1 MLRIFVLKLL
11 FLSTLCA
18 ASYQIRLGTF
28 ESYEALQDT
37 LSKLQNQHYKQKL
50 SIEQDDATGYTLY
63 SKTFTEHAQAQ
74 KALAVYGEV
83 FEGAVITQDGVE
95 VSGQKVTEQNHS
107 DTLDAQ
113 EQHSTNTALWGGV
126 QTHSP
131 QNTEP
136 TQQAPKERT
145 PLVEKKAENPLP
157 RQQKNLSFAKELKRK
172 VFYLCYEGK
181 RQGRIKP
188 VIKAVFNQKFITYSS
203 QMMEIPPIITPYR
216 LVGND
221 LHVTVGMFSV
231 GSTKSRLEQVTDTYL
246 RVINWA
252 DGKPVQPVRF
262 YFKQQDA
269 VLFSRKN

>member
-1 MLRIFVLKLL
+1 MLRVLVVILL

-28 ESYEALQDT
+28 ESYTELQTT
-37 LSKLQNQHYKQKL
+37 LSKLQDEHYKQKL

-63 SKTFTEHAQAQ
+63 SKTFTQHAQAQ
-74 KALAVYGEV
+74 KALAVYAEV
-83 FEGAVITQDGVE
+83 FEGAVMTQDGVD
-95 VSGQKVTEQNHS
+95 VAGQKVTEQDHS
-107 DTLDAQ
+107 DTVDKQ
-113 EQHSTNTALWGGV
+113 EQQSTNTALWGGV
-126 QTHSP
+126 QAQSP
-131 QNTEP
+131 QNKEP
-136 TQQAPKERT
+136 RQEAPKEYV
-145 PLVEKKAENPLP
+145 PLVEKKAETPLP
-157 RQQKNLSFAKELKRK
+157 KQRKNHSFAKELKRK

-231 GSTKSRLEQVTDTYL
+231 GSTKSRLERVTDSYL

>member
-203 QMMEIPPIITPYR
+203 QMMEITPIITPYR